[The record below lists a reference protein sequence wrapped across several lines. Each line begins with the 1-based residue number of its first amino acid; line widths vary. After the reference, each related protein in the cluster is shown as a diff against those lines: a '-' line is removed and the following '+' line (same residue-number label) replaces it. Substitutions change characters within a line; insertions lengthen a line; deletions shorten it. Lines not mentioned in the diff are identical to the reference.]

1 MLKRARE
8 KKSTTF
14 LKKSDY
20 EFGRF
25 SSAQIANAIFVRELY
40 ALHSRYAPQSS
51 SNYWG
56 DDRVVLFRIERNQ
69 RAVNALKAPLGG

>member
-1 MLKRARE
+1 LPYGFARAVPIVASTTPKRYKRVYKKMLKRARE

-25 SSAQIANAIFVRELY
+25 SSAQIASAIFVRELLRF
-40 ALHSRYAPQSS
+40 A
-51 SNYWG
+51 
-56 DDRVVLFRIERNQ
+56 
-69 RAVNALKAPLGG
+69 

>member
-1 MLKRARE
+1 MNSDASAELKLLAQ
-8 KKSTTF
+8 
-14 LKKSDY
+14 
-20 EFGRF
+20 F
-25 SSAQIANAIFVRELY
+25 SSASFY

-56 DDRVVLFRIERNQ
+56 YDLGAVLFRIERNQ

>member
-1 MLKRARE
+1 MLKGARE

-25 SSAQIANAIFVRELY
+25 SSAQIANAIFVRELLRF
-40 ALHSRYAPQSS
+40 A
-51 SNYWG
+51 
-56 DDRVVLFRIERNQ
+56 
-69 RAVNALKAPLGG
+69 

>member
-1 MLKRARE
+1 MLKGARE
-8 KKSTTF
+8 KKSTAF

-40 ALHSRYAPQSS
+40 ALHSRYAPQGF
-51 SNYWG
+51 SN
-56 DDRVVLFRIERNQ
+56 
-69 RAVNALKAPLGG
+69 

>member
-1 MLKRARE
+1 M
-8 KKSTTF
+8 
-14 LKKSDY
+14 KKSDY
-20 EFGRF
+20 KFGRF
-25 SSAQIANAIFVRELY
+25 SRAQIASAIFVRELY

-56 DDRVVLFRIERNQ
+56 NDLGAVLFRIEINQ

>member
-1 MLKRARE
+1 MLKGARE

-25 SSAQIANAIFVRELY
+25 SRAQIANAIFVRELY
-40 ALHSRYAPQSS
+40 ALHSRYAPQGF
-51 SNYWG
+51 SN
-56 DDRVVLFRIERNQ
+56 
-69 RAVNALKAPLGG
+69 

>member
-25 SSAQIANAIFVRELY
+25 SSAQIASAIFVRELLRFAMSLSLRK
-40 ALHSRYAPQSS
+40 ALAIIG
-51 SNYWG
+51 G
-56 DDRVVLFRIERNQ
+56 DDEGLFCLE
-69 RAVNALKAPLGG
+69 

>member
-1 MLKRARE
+1 MLKGARE

-25 SSAQIANAIFVRELY
+25 SRAQIASAIFVREFY
-40 ALHSRYAPQSS
+40 ALHSRYAPQGF
-51 SNYWG
+51 SN
-56 DDRVVLFRIERNQ
+56 
-69 RAVNALKAPLGG
+69 